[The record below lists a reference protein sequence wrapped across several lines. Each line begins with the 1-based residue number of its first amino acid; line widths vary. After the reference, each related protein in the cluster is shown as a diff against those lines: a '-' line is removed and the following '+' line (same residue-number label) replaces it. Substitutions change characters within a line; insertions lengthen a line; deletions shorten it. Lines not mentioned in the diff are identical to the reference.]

1 MGVRPEWSNR
11 WNELL
16 LPSRADLRIFR
27 EWKKARD
34 IEEAQDLIAGLRKDM
49 AEENLRFLSASK

>member
-34 IEEAQDLIAGLRKDM
+34 IEEAQAAQKEKVDTK
-49 AEENLRFLSASK
+49 EASQSW